1 MQHQSYANFHSEQAG
16 QAQTDEQF
24 DYGRSHSGLGQNT
37 CGRVDYSDS
46 TSSRALCRECPG
58 VRLLATCI
66 NWTSYFPLPVS
77 FARLIY
83 PEIFTDNFVSSLP
96 EILSMLLRNDSV
108 TDWALRSDAYHA
120 MIVLLR
126 RMVDCELTVECLI
139 QQRWEKSKS
148 CGLEAWMWDDGEI
161 TWAMEKDEHG
171 ASVYARDPP
180 LFDNFKRLN
189 KQCEAFLAG
198 ASRMMMTT
206 GEEEDDEDAEDMV
219 QATSICGDI
228 TAAKDDI
235 ERAMMALGRR
245 SSADYSGSTGTIED
259 DMPMNKGKGKGRDP
273 AVDMEKAYS
282 IDCERLAFKH
292 VDTLSGDGR
301 QGFGPKYANYNY
313 AGQLEQTVSATRNPK
328 DRLHLIK
335 ELAVMATCLPP
346 GVWVRV
352 DEVRHDAM

>member
-1 MQHQSYANFHSEQAG
+1 
-16 QAQTDEQF
+16 
-24 DYGRSHSGLGQNT
+24 
-37 CGRVDYSDS
+37 
-46 TSSRALCRECPG
+46 
-58 VRLLATCI
+58 
-66 NWTSYFPLPVS
+66 
-77 FARLIY
+77 
-83 PEIFTDNFVSSLP
+83 
-96 EILSMLLRNDSV
+96 MLLRNDSV
-108 TDWALRSDAYHA
+108 TDWVQRSDAYHA
-120 MIVLLR
+120 MVVLLR

-148 CGLEAWMWDDGEI
+148 CGLEEWMWDDGEI
-161 TWAMEKDEHG
+161 TWAMEKNEHG

-206 GEEEDDEDAEDMV
+206 GEEADDDDAEDMV

-235 ERAMMALGRR
+235 ERAMVALGRL
-245 SSADYSGSTGTIED
+245 SSTDYSGSGGTIEEPLKN
-259 DMPMNKGKGKGRDP
+259 DMPMNNGKGKGRDP

-282 IDCERLAFKH
+282 IECERLAFRH
-292 VDTLSGDGR
+292 VDTLSADGR
-301 QGFGPKYANYNY
+301 LGFGLDYANYNY
-313 AGQLEQTVSATRNPK
+313 AGQLRQTASDTRNPK